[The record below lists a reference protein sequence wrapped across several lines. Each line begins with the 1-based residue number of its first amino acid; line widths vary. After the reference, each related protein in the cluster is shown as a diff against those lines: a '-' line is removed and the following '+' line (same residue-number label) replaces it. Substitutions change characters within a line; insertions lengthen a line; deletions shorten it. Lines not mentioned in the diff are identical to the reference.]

1 MAPKKVA
8 RSRSTSPAERGKP
21 QKRAKSDL
29 VALPWNEYAPQA
41 TFLDDI
47 KTISSMWFG
56 KIDGETHQDRLES
69 FYKNQAELYDGYRA
83 RMLHGRKPMM
93 TRLFVERERKGQV
106 VMVDLGG
113 GTGANIEFL
122 ASAIEDG
129 WFKKVVVLDLAPSL
143 CEVAR
148 KRAAAKWPDTV
159 SVICG
164 DACNTKQK
172 GLPAAGTCDI
182 VTISYALVMI
192 PDWKA
197 AVQNALRLLRVGG
210 HLCVCDFTVLPDQGQ
225 WEVAQRF
232 WTRTFASDHV
242 HLSHEHRQYLKEV
255 TSEVYEETGFG
266 GLPYTPPML
275 RAAWYA
281 YVGLKRA

>member
-1 MAPKKVA
+1 MAKKGA
-8 RSRSTSPAERGKP
+8 RSRSASPVAAS
-21 QKRAKSDL
+21 KRVKSEL
-29 VALPWNEYAPQA
+29 VALPWNDYAPKA

-56 KIDGETHQDRLES
+56 KIGGDTHQDRLES
-69 FYKNQAELYDGYRA
+69 FYKDQAELYDGYRA

-113 GTGANIEFL
+113 GTGANIEFM
-122 ASAIEDG
+122 ASAIEEG
-129 WFKKVVVLDLAPSL
+129 WFKQIVVLDLAPSL
-143 CEVAR
+143 CDVAR
-148 KRAAAKWPDTV
+148 RRAVEKWPGTV
-159 SVICG
+159 SVVCG
-164 DACNTKQK
+164 DACNTKEK
-172 GLPAAGTCDI
+172 GLPATGTCDI

-197 AVQNALRLLRVGG
+197 AVRNALRLLRPGG
-210 HLCVCDFTVLPDQGQ
+210 HLCVCDFTVLPDKGQ
-225 WEVAQRF
+225 WGVTQRF
-232 WTRTFASDHV
+232 WTRTFAADHV
-242 HLSHEHRQYLKEV
+242 HLKEEHREFLKEV
-255 TSEVYEETGFG
+255 TDEKFEGTGFG

-281 YVGLKRA
+281 YVGVKRG

>member
-1 MAPKKVA
+1 MPAPKKATA
-8 RSRSTSPAERGKP
+8 RDRSASPPAAS
-21 QKRAKSDL
+21 KRSKTAYS
-29 VALPWNEYAPQA
+29 ALPWNDYAPKA
-41 TFLDDI
+41 TFLDDM
-47 KTISSMWFG
+47 KTISAMWFG
-56 KIDGETHQDRLES
+56 KIDGDSHQDRLES
-69 FYKNQAELYDGYRA
+69 FYKDQAELYDGYRA

-148 KRAAAKWPDTV
+148 KRAADKWPDTV

-197 AVQNALRLLRVGG
+197 AVRNALRLLRVGG

>member
-1 MAPKKVA
+1 MAPKTGT
-8 RSRSTSPAERGKP
+8 RSRSASPAVAS
-21 QKRAKSDL
+21 KRAKVREL
-29 VALPWNEYAPQA
+29 VALPWNEYAPKA
-41 TFLDDI
+41 TLLDDLQTI
-47 KTISSMWFG
+47 KTMWFG
-56 KIDGETHQDRLES
+56 KIDGDSHQDRLES
-69 FYKNQAELYDGYRA
+69 FYKDQAELYDGYRA

-93 TRLFVERERKGQV
+93 TRLFVEPEREGKV

-122 ASAIEDG
+122 GSAIEEG

-148 KRAAAKWPDTV
+148 KRAAAKWPGTV
-159 SVICG
+159 SVVCG
-164 DACNTKQK
+164 DACDPKAS

-197 AVQNALRLLRVGG
+197 AIANALRLLRPGG

-225 WEVAQRF
+225 WALSQRF
-232 WTRTFASDHV
+232 WTSTFAKDHV
-242 HLSHEHRQYLKEV
+242 HLKVEHRLHLKEV
-255 TSEVYEETGFG
+255 TEPKYEETGFG
-266 GLPYTPPML
+266 PLPYTPLFL
-275 RAAWYA
+275 RAGWYA
-281 YVGLKRA
+281 YVGVKK